1 MWRFVAQVCVEQLV
15 TKNVVGTL
23 GLGYPLLL
31 CLDKGLVVILD
42 YIQTAGPL
50 WSGVLFLS
58 TTAPDLS
65 HNWKGP
71 GTLCV
76 PGKAG
81 AQPKQPGLRTSRGA
95 RTPAK
100 IPDP

>member
-1 MWRFVAQVCVEQLV
+1 MY
-15 TKNVVGTL
+15 VGTP

-31 CLDKGLVVILD
+31 CLGKGLVVILG
-42 YIQTAGPL
+42 YVQTAGPL
-50 WSGVLFLS
+50 RSGVLFLS